1 MIVCT
6 ACGTRNPDAACACL
20 TCGRK
25 LQSSWAAPG
34 TPPAPGEAGGGAPNA
49 RPNGVAGANAPLDLD
64 ALGAADKPPE
74 AGMQGGAW
82 ETIAPVEHKV
92 DPHAAR
98 LVRVCAETWTY
109 ALALIAGAAATSVT
123 EDWRYLAGA
132 IVVAAGMAWARG
144 I

>member
-6 ACGTRNPDAACACL
+6 GCGTRNPDAARACL

-25 LQSSWAAPG
+25 LQSNWAAPG
-34 TPPAPGEAGGGAPNA
+34 TPPAPGEAGGT
-49 RPNGVAGANAPLDLD
+49 GANAPLDLD
-64 ALGAADKPPE
+64 ALGAAGRPPE
-74 AGMQGGAW
+74 TGMQGGAW

-98 LVRVCAETWTY
+98 LVRACAETWTY
-109 ALALIAGAAATSVT
+109 ALALIAGAVATSVT